1 MLITL
6 GAIMASEK
14 LIVNSSNHK
23 EINIGGTDCS
33 FKIVADREIED
44 VKQFIGFVEIF
55 NKNGVKVF

>member
-1 MLITL
+1 
-6 GAIMASEK
+6 MASEK